1 MVEGSTG
8 MDYFL
13 ANCWRYLAIAAF
25 LRILSHGGGHCGA
38 ENNVM
43 CGGGGGA
50 GYCRANN
57 KCN

>member
-43 CGGGGGA
+43 CGGHGRG
-50 GYCRANN
+50 
-57 KCN
+57 